1 MKHGCSHSGSH
12 SGYAIIQ
19 KYFIWSL
26 LEWSHECILPILL
39 SFDSLFFKL
48 IIITLREIYV
58 EHLLY
63 AWKCRENIM
72 AIISFNSHNSPMRLV
87 LFFHIFPEEEINM
100 RQIKWHKQGHR
111 PASGMSRVNFFFFYS
126 REDVF
131 LTRRPQKLL
140 LLSFQYAL
148 QNADYLL
155 YLLVLGLCLA
165 CVLSPAAFPDLHAL
179 SVLFF
184 SLLSRILS

>member
-1 MKHGCSHSGSH
+1 MTFFFQINFHLDLKSNPYYIVANFKIIERVRKICYIINTMKHGCSHSGSH

-111 PASGMSRVNFFFFYS
+111 PASGMSRVNFFFFIP
-126 REDVF
+126 E
-131 LTRRPQKLL
+131 KM
-140 LLSFQYAL
+140 SF
-148 QNADYLL
+148 
-155 YLLVLGLCLA
+155 
-165 CVLSPAAFPDLHAL
+165 
-179 SVLFF
+179 
-184 SLLSRILS
+184 